1 MADKKKRTIEYKG
14 YKIIQVVEWKKNP
27 MDGDGNEV
35 RTFIHQLPKYSGF
48 IQLAWLNKDVQK
60 KRIVEEMDKAKYH
73 IDLDVKNK
81 QPTIFDELGFE
92 TFKE

>member
-1 MADKKKRTIEYKG
+1 MADKKKRTIEYKD

-27 MDGDGNEV
+27 HDGDGNEV

-48 IQLAWLNKDVQK
+48 IQLVWLNKDQQK
-60 KRIVEEMDKAKYH
+60 KRIEEEIDKAKYQ
-73 IDLDVKNK
+73 IDLKIK
-81 QPTIFDELGFE
+81 TKEPTIFDELGFT